1 LQLLVLADNSFDT
14 ECGWRMGGKEE
25 EDKERRQEELQAL
38 EAIYGDLF
46 TLDSETSCSLR
57 LDCGREQA
65 VLSFSLPATYPSQSP
80 PSYSYSAPFLGP
92 REKSELQAELD
103 SVYLENIGEDILFL
117 WVEKAREFFEKQK
130 DTENAGD
137 VIGEQVKAL
146 VVEDHADSEQ
156 ARCPQIVTGPTLEDR
171 KSVFQGHAATVMSL
185 AEVKAVMN
193 KLKSSSKIARA
204 THNML
209 AYRIEGEKSSSLLQ
223 DCDDDGEDAAG
234 GRMLHLLQLLDVKN
248 VVVVV
253 SRWYGGIHLGPDR
266 FKHINNAARQVL
278 ELAGLI
284 SDKPGKKKG
293 PQTVK

>member
-1 LQLLVLADNSFDT
+1 
-14 ECGWRMGGKEE
+14 MGE

-130 DTENAGD
+130 DCTDTENAVD
-137 VIGEQVKAL
+137 VMEEQVKAL
-146 VVEDHADSEQ
+146 VVEYHADSEQ
-156 ARCPQIVTGPTLEDR
+156 VKCPQIV
-171 KSVFQGHAATVMSL
+171 TVMSL

-209 AYRIEGEKSSSLLQ
+209 AYRIEGGKSSSLLQ

-284 SDKPGKKKG
+284 SDKPGKKKR

>member
-1 LQLLVLADNSFDT
+1 
-14 ECGWRMGGKEE
+14 M
-25 EDKERRQEELQAL
+25 
-38 EAIYGDLF
+38 
-46 TLDSETSCSLR
+46 
-57 LDCGREQA
+57 
-65 VLSFSLPATYPSQSP
+65 P
-80 PSYSYSAPFLGP
+80 PT

-117 WVEKAREFFEKQK
+117 WVEKVNALIKYLEEVKFLHKHIFPHSLMTLSASLSLIQIWREWKLLQAREFFEKQK

-146 VVEDHADSEQ
+146 VVEDHADTKQVES
-156 ARCPQIVTGPTLEDR
+156 PQIVTGPTLEDR

>member
-1 LQLLVLADNSFDT
+1 MQ
-14 ECGWRMGGKEE
+14 
-25 EDKERRQEELQAL
+25 
-38 EAIYGDLF
+38 
-46 TLDSETSCSLR
+46 
-57 LDCGREQA
+57 
-65 VLSFSLPATYPSQSP
+65 
-80 PSYSYSAPFLGP
+80 
-92 REKSELQAELD
+92 
-103 SVYLENIGEDILFL
+103 
-117 WVEKAREFFEKQK
+117 AREFFEKQK
-130 DTENAGD
+130 DCTDTEKAVD
-137 VIGEQVKAL
+137 VIEEQVKAL
-146 VVEDHADSEQ
+146 VVEYHADSEQ
-156 ARCPQIVTGPTLEDR
+156 VKCPQIVTGPTLEDR

-234 GRMLHLLQLLDVKN
+234 SRMLHLLQLLDVKN

>member
-1 LQLLVLADNSFDT
+1 MGSFDT
-14 ECGWRMGGKEE
+14 KCGWRMVGEEE

-65 VLSFSLPATYPSQSP
+65 VLSFSLPA
-80 PSYSYSAPFLGP
+80 
-92 REKSELQAELD
+92 
-103 SVYLENIGEDILFL
+103 
-117 WVEKAREFFEKQK
+117 REFFEKQK
-130 DTENAGD
+130 DCTDTENAVD
-137 VIGEQVKAL
+137 VIDEQVKAL
-146 VVEDHADSEQ
+146 VVEYHADPEQ
-156 ARCPQIVTGPTLEDR
+156 VECPQIVTGPTLEDR

-185 AEVKAVMN
+185 AEVKVVMN

-234 GRMLHLLQLLDVKN
+234 GRMLHLLQLLDAKN

-293 PQTVK
+293 PLTVK